1 MYACGWVNVYLF
13 AVLLLSRC
21 GLALLR
27 CILNS
32 AARKMW
38 VCVWGGRAV
47 VVGGN
52 LSYFCLLPANLRGGR
67 VVTGPLEGLL
77 PAGNVVSGV
86 YIVCALFE
94 YKKWIFS
101 VYIVYAFFIFCPLVC
116 PLEFAL
122 VKKCTHINIC
132 ISAAGI
138 LPAAFFVYTL
148 SYAYHLKFCICKHMH
163 FVLFFVYVNI
173 YILFSFLYI

>member
-13 AVLLLSRC
+13 AVLLWSRC

-86 YIVCALFE
+86 YIVCALF
-94 YKKWIFS
+94 
-101 VYIVYAFFIFCPLVC
+101 IFCPLVC

>member
-1 MYACGWVNVYLF
+1 MCIFLPCCCGR
-13 AVLLLSRC
+13 AG

-32 AARKMW
+32 AASKMW

-67 VVTGPLEGLL
+67 VATGPLEVQL

-86 YIVCALFE
+86 YIVYALFE

-101 VYIVYAFFIFCPLVC
+101 VYIVYAFFL
-116 PLEFAL
+116 L
-122 VKKCTHINIC
+122 
-132 ISAAGI
+132 SARW
-138 LPAAFFVYTL
+138 PARWSLRVAKNVR
-148 SYAYHLKFCICKHMH
+148 I
-163 FVLFFVYVNI
+163 
-173 YILFSFLYI
+173 